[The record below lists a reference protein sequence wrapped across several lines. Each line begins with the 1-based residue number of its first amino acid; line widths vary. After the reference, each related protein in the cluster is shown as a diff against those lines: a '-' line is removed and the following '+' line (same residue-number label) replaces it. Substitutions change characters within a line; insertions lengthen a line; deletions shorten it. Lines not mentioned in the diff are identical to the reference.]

1 MSKMLLGYKN
11 KNYRDLFLLCWAAY
25 FSTYICRL
33 NFSAVMPELSGGNVF
48 SSSQIAAVS
57 SAFFISY
64 GLGQFVSGVLGD
76 KLNTRLMIFLGLT
89 VSSVSNIMIFFFF
102 NSFPILITLWAI
114 NGIVQSLVWS
124 PVLKTASIYFD
135 KSDKEKF
142 GIDISTTVP
151 LGTLASYAVSLV
163 TLIFLPWKYVFLTCG
178 LCELIFAVIWIT
190 GTKSL
195 FKKLKPITYNNLNTE
210 NVKVM
215 NFKSTLKLMLSSGV
229 FIMLIPI
236 AIQGTLKDSVTQW
249 IPTFFSGNF
258 GSATSFSLALT
269 MILPIINVTGAYFAK
284 ALNKKINNEL
294 TTSVIFFCIS
304 AVFLLILK
312 LFGSNSM
319 VISLV
324 CMAAVTNCMFAINV
338 MLITM
343 VPLWFNKSGRV
354 STIGGALNAMAYI
367 GCGAL
372 NIIAGK
378 ILENGSDWNLLFI
391 MWLVLAIIA
400 AALSAICIPM
410 WKRFIIKESE

>member
-1 MSKMLLGYKN
+1 MSKMLFGYKN

-33 NFSAVMPELSGGNVF
+33 NFSAVMPEIANENVF
-48 SSSQIAAVS
+48 TSGQIASVS

-64 GLGQFVSGVLGD
+64 GLGQFISGILGD
-76 KLNTRLMIFLGLT
+76 KLNTRLMIFFGLLI
-89 VSSVSNIMIFFFF
+89 SSASNILIFFFH
-102 NSFPILITLWAI
+102 SFPALITLWAI

-135 KSDKEKF
+135 KSEKEKF
-142 GIDISTTVP
+142 GVDISTTVP
-151 LGTLASYAVSLV
+151 LGTLASYGVSLL

-178 LCELIFAVIWIT
+178 LCELLFAILWIAT
-190 GTKSL
+190 TKSL
-195 FKKLKPITYNNLNTE
+195 FKKLKPITYNNLNNE

-215 NFKSTLKLMLSSGV
+215 NLKSTIKLMLSSGV

-249 IPTFFSGNF
+249 IPTFFSSKF

-284 ALNKKINNEL
+284 ALNKKIKNEL
-294 TTSVIFFCIS
+294 TTSLVFFGVS

-312 LFGSNSM
+312 LFGSA
-319 VISLV
+319 SLTLSLI

-354 STIGGALNAMAYI
+354 STIGGFLNAMAYI
-367 GCGAL
+367 GCGGL
-372 NIIAGK
+372 NILAGI
-378 ILENGSDWNLLFI
+378 ILENGSNWNSLFI
-391 MWLVLAIIA
+391 MWLMLAVIA
-400 AALSAICIPM
+400 CVLSAVCIPL
-410 WKRFIIKESE
+410 WKRFVIKES

>member
-1 MSKMLLGYKN
+1 MSKMLFGYKN

-33 NFSAVMPELSGGNVF
+33 NFSAVMPEIANENVF
-48 SSSQIAAVS
+48 TSGQIASVS

-64 GLGQFVSGVLGD
+64 GLGQFISGILGD
-76 KLNTRLMIFLGLT
+76 KLNTRLMIFFGLLI
-89 VSSVSNIMIFFFF
+89 SSASNILIFFFH
-102 NSFPILITLWAI
+102 SFPALITLWAI

-135 KSDKEKF
+135 KSEKEKF
-142 GIDISTTVP
+142 GVDISTTVP
-151 LGTLASYAVSLV
+151 LGTLASYGVSLL

-178 LCELIFAVIWIT
+178 LCELLFAILWIAT
-190 GTKSL
+190 TKSL
-195 FKKLKPITYNNLNTE
+195 FKKLKPITYNNLNNE

-215 NFKSTLKLMLSSGV
+215 NLKSTIKLMLSSGV

-249 IPTFFSGNF
+249 IPTFFSSKF

-284 ALNKKINNEL
+284 ALNKKIKNEL
-294 TTSVIFFCIS
+294 TTSLVFFGVS

-312 LFGSNSM
+312 LFGSANLTL
-319 VISLV
+319 SLI

-354 STIGGALNAMAYI
+354 STIGGFLNAMAYI
-367 GCGAL
+367 GCGGL
-372 NIIAGK
+372 NILAGI
-378 ILENGSDWNLLFI
+378 ILENGSNWNSLFI
-391 MWLVLAIIA
+391 MWLMLAVIA
-400 AALSAICIPM
+400 CVLSAVCIPL
-410 WKRFIIKESE
+410 WKRFVIKES

>member
-11 KNYRDLFLLCWAAY
+11 KNYRNLFLLCWAAY

-33 NFSAVMPELSGGNVF
+33 NFSAVMPELTNGNVF

-57 SAFFISY
+57 SAFFICY
-64 GLGQFVSGVLGD
+64 GLGQLISGILGD
-76 KLNTRLMIFLGLT
+76 RLNTRLMIFFGLLI
-89 VSSVSNIMIFFFF
+89 SASANILIFFF
-102 NSFPILITLWAI
+102 NSFPVIITLWAI
-114 NGIVQSLVWS
+114 NGVVQSLVWS

-135 KSDKEKF
+135 KSEKEKF

-151 LGTLASYAVSLV
+151 LGTLTSYGVSLL

-178 LCELIFAVIWIT
+178 ICELIFSALWIIS
-190 GTKSL
+190 TKSL
-195 FKKLKPITYNNLNTE
+195 FKKLKPITYDNAKNE

-215 NFKSTLKLMLSSGV
+215 NFKSTLKLMISSGV

-249 IPTFFSGNF
+249 IPTFFSSKF

-269 MILPIINVTGAYFAK
+269 MILPIINVTGAYFAR

-294 TTSVIFFCIS
+294 TTSVVFFGIS

-312 LFGSNSM
+312 LFGSQ
-319 VISLV
+319 SLILSLI

-354 STIGGALNAMAYI
+354 STIGGFLNAMAYI
-367 GCGAL
+367 GCGGL
-372 NIIAGK
+372 NILAGK
-378 ILENGSDWNLLFI
+378 ILEHNSDWNLLFI
-391 MWLVLAIIA
+391 MWLLLAVIA
-400 AALSAICIPM
+400 AVLSAVCIPM
-410 WKRFIIKESE
+410 WKRFVIKESA